1 MTETEIEQDA
11 GGNSIVLCRQV
22 DDNAERQDKDSEERG
37 VLLSGRNVK
46 PSLPMI

>member
-11 GGNSIVLCRQV
+11 GGNSIMLCRPV

-37 VLLSGRNVK
+37 VLLSVRD
-46 PSLPMI
+46 L